1 MSFSARIKA
10 FVRRSIIPS
19 LCVDCKAK
27 MRRKFSL
34 GGSIRRA
41 GRRIRR
47 KARRAHGRIK
57 YIRVKM
63 QGGRSRRQKVMVLA
77 SGKYRF
83 VKNR

>member
-10 FVRRSIIPS
+10 FVRRSIMPS

-27 MRRKFSL
+27 IRRKFSL
-34 GGSIRRA
+34 KGAIRKA
-41 GRRIRR
+41 GR
-47 KARRAHGRIK
+47 KARRAGGRIK
-57 YIRVKM
+57 FIRLRIGKTHKY
-63 QGGRSRRQKVMVLA
+63 RRQKVMVLA